1 MKLNRVTHANE
12 WWWLMI
18 KRRLDSH
25 ERWILKICQKSIR
38 QLTRNTQESGTSV
51 NTRVMWH
58 ILKFSGALNSSQLQE
73 HDTDTLIQATTLM
86 ETFSNDFQNI
96 FFYLKCFLFLDIFF
110 FSCELNIWR
119 YFHSMKK
126 FVFDG
131 AEICAYTYVKKG
143 KVNV

>member
-38 QLTRNTQESGTSV
+38 QLTRNHTREWHKCKHESNVTHIEV
-51 NTRVMWH
+51 FWCVKVITTTRTWYRYINSSYYPH
-58 ILKFSGALNSSQLQE
+58 GNILKWLSK
-73 HDTDTLIQATTLM
+73 H
-86 ETFSNDFQNI
+86 